1 MRALGV
7 ATCALLVLSG
17 SSALGAGRSASL
29 AITDRA
35 PLTIRGARFAPGEH
49 VKLFVTGRGLLV
61 RSVRA
66 GSRGGFT
73 TIFRVRLGPCDAVV
87 VQAIGNRGHRAQVDI
102 TQTACT
108 PPP

>member
-17 SSALGAGRSASL
+17 SSALGAGRG
-29 AITDRA
+29 AILSIADRD

-49 VKLFVTGRGLLV
+49 VKLFVTGQGLIV

-66 GSRGGFT
+66 GPRGGFT
-73 TIFRVRLGPCDAVV
+73 TMFRVRLGRCDAVV
-87 VQAIGNRGHRAQVDI
+87 IQAIGDRGHRAQVDI

>member
-7 ATCALLVLSG
+7 AIALLLLSG
-17 SSALGAGRSASL
+17 SAALGSGRGANLS
-29 AITDRA
+29 ITDRD
-35 PLTIRGARFAPGEH
+35 PLTIRGARFAPGER
-49 VKLFVTGRGLLV
+49 VKLLVTGQGLLV

-66 GSRGGFT
+66 GPRGGFT
-73 TIFRVRLGPCDAVV
+73 TVLRMTLGRCDAVV

-102 TQTACT
+102 TQTACA

>member
-7 ATCALLVLSG
+7 AICALLAFSG
-17 SSALGAGRSASL
+17 SSALGSGRDASL
-29 AITDRA
+29 AITDRD
-35 PLTIRGARFAPGEH
+35 PLTIRGARFAPGER
-49 VKLFVTGRGLLV
+49 VKLFVTGQGLLV

-66 GSRGGFT
+66 GPRGGFT
-73 TIFRVRLGPCDAVV
+73 TIFRVRLGRCDAVV